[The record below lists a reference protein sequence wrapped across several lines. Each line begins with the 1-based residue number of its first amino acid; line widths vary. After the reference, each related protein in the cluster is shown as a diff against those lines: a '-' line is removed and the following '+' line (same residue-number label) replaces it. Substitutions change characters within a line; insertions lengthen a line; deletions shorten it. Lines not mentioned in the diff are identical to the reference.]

1 VTAWRGSGSGIPWA
15 LPTFGGSRLDER
27 EEWIERNAAQARR
40 ALLDP
45 AVRAELLALLGID
58 DSAQRRE
65 RRLAEARR
73 DLASME
79 LRWKLA
85 EDEVWEA

>member
-1 VTAWRGSGSGIPWA
+1 V
-15 LPTFGGSRLDER
+15 DER
-27 EEWIERNAAQARR
+27 EEWIARNAAQVRR

-45 AVRAELLALLGID
+45 GMRAELLALLGTD

-85 EDEVWEA
+85 EDEVWEPWK

>member
-1 VTAWRGSGSGIPWA
+1 
-15 LPTFGGSRLDER
+15 LDER
-27 EEWIERNAAQARR
+27 EKWIEHNAAQARR

-45 AVRAELLALLGID
+45 AARMELLALLGSD

-85 EDEVWEA
+85 EDEVWKP

>member
-1 VTAWRGSGSGIPWA
+1 MTDDDPAAAWIASTAAA
-15 LPTFGGSRLDER
+15 LSSTL
-27 EEWIERNAAQARR
+27 A
-40 ALLDP
+40 DP
-45 AVRAELLALLGID
+45 AVRAELLALLGAE

-65 RRLAEARR
+65 RRLEEVRR

-85 EDEVWEA
+85 EDRVWGT

>member
-1 VTAWRGSGSGIPWA
+1 MT
-15 LPTFGGSRLDER
+15 DE
-27 EEWIERNAAQARR
+27 EKWIERNAAQARR

-45 AVRAELLALLGID
+45 VACAELLALLGVD
-58 DSAQRRE
+58 NSAQRRA
-65 RRLAEARR
+65 RRLEEARR

-85 EDEVWEA
+85 EDRIWEA

>member
-1 VTAWRGSGSGIPWA
+1 
-15 LPTFGGSRLDER
+15 LDEW
-27 EEWIERNAAQARR
+27 EEWIERNAAHARR

-45 AVRAELLALLGID
+45 AVRAELLALLGTD

-65 RRLAEARR
+65 RRLEEARR
-73 DLASME
+73 ELASIE
-79 LRWKLA
+79 LRWKLQ

>member
-1 VTAWRGSGSGIPWA
+1 MADHDAAAAWV
-15 LPTFGGSRLDER
+15 
-27 EEWIERNAAQARR
+27 ERNASQARR

-45 AVRAELLALLGID
+45 AACAELLALLGVD
-58 DSAQRRE
+58 DDERRRQRRLE
-65 RRLAEARR
+65 EARR

-85 EDEVWEA
+85 EDEVWEP

>member
-1 VTAWRGSGSGIPWA
+1 
-15 LPTFGGSRLDER
+15 LDER
-27 EEWIERNAAQARR
+27 EEWIARNAAQARR

-45 AVRAELLALLGID
+45 MACAALLALLGTD
-58 DSAQRRE
+58 DSEQRRE

-79 LRWKLA
+79 LRWMLA

>member
-1 VTAWRGSGSGIPWA
+1 M
-15 LPTFGGSRLDER
+15 DEW
-27 EEWIERNAAQARR
+27 EEWIERNAAQLRR

-45 AVRAELLALLGID
+45 DVRMELLALLGVD